1 MNKCGVI
8 GTLCIILLLT
18 GITVKFTTRDSRNR
32 LYDAGFN
39 YLEIQKANMNNTIHE
54 SMKNFETFLNST
66 TTENAQTNITTS
78 FQSGVGE
85 VTSFNE

>member
-8 GTLCIILLLT
+8 GTLCIILLLM
-18 GITVKFTTRDSRNR
+18 GIIAKFTTRDSRNR

-39 YLEIQKANMNNTIHE
+39 YLEIQRANMNHTIQE
-54 SMKNFETFLNST
+54 SMKNFETFLNSS
-66 TTENAQTNITTS
+66 TTENGKTNNTTS
-78 FQSGVGE
+78 IQTGVEE